1 MKGDILNREQSV
13 IKLGVDVMENKRG
26 SWNSKLGLVIAAASS
41 AVGLG
46 NLWRFPYLT
55 AKDGGGAFLL
65 AYLLITVFVGAVLV
79 ITEAALGIK
88 TRKNPI
94 GAYGWINPKFKFLGV
109 MNVIT
114 TAIILPYYSVVGGW
128 IIAYLAKAHVLNKVE
143 DYKTGFLNLITA
155 DYEPLAYFL
164 IFIIITA
171 IVVFLGVQKGIERF
185 CKFMLPA
192 LLVLLVLMMFRA
204 LTLDN
209 AFEGV
214 KFFFVPDFSKLNART
229 CLDAM
234 GQVFFSISV
243 GMGIY
248 ITYGSYLQ
256 EESKCIGK
264 MIWPVVTAD
273 TFVSLL
279 TGLTIF
285 PAVFALG
292 IEMTSGTGLVFVTF
306 PKIFG
311 TIYLGT
317 IFSYVFFAI
326 FFFAAITS
334 AVSLMEVS
342 VSFLIDN
349 LKMSRKKAVWA
360 DLIYCIVIGSISSLS
375 FGKLGG
381 FTIAGKNFFDQLD
394 FLASNIMLPL
404 SGFLTS
410 VFVGWVLGPEKLRV
424 FKNPKEQ
431 KVYEFCL
438 KRVAP
443 LATLILF
450 IDCVKW

>member
-1 MKGDILNREQSV
+1 
-13 IKLGVDVMENKRG
+13 MENNRG
-26 SWNSKLGLVIAAASS
+26 SWNSKLGLVIASAAS

-65 AYLLITVFVGAVLV
+65 AYLLITVFVGATLV
-79 ITEAALGIK
+79 ITEVALGVK
-88 TRKNPI
+88 TRKNPV
-94 GAYGWINPKFKFLGV
+94 GAYGLINPKFKFLGV

-114 TAIILPYYSVVGGW
+114 TSIILPYYSVVGGW
-128 IIAYLAKAHVLNKVE
+128 IVAYLAKAHLFNNMK
-143 DYKTGFLNLITA
+143 DYKAGFLNLITA
-155 DYEPLAYFL
+155 DYEPLVYFL
-164 IFIIITA
+164 IFIVLTA
-171 IVVFLGVQKGIERF
+171 VIAFLGVQKGIERF
-185 CKFMLPA
+185 CKFILPA
-192 LLVLLVLMMFRA
+192 LLFLLIVMMCRA
-204 LTLDN
+204 LTLDK
-209 AFEGV
+209 AIEGV
-214 KFFFVPDFSKLNART
+214 KFFFVPDFSKFDART

-256 EESKCIGK
+256 DDGQKCIGK
-264 MIWPVVTAD
+264 VIWPVVTAD
-273 TFVSLL
+273 TVVSLL

-292 IEMTSGTGLVFVTF
+292 IEMTSGTGLVFITF
-306 PKIFG
+306 PKILG

-334 AVSLMEVS
+334 AVSLMEVAI
-342 VSFLIDN
+342 SFLIDN
-349 LKMSRKKAVWA
+349 LKVSRKKAVWI
-360 DLIYCIVIGSISSLS
+360 DFIYCVVIGSISSLS

-394 FLASNIMLPL
+394 FLASNILLPL

-410 VFVGWVLGPEKLRV
+410 IFVGWVLGPEKLQV
-424 FKNPKEQ
+424 FTNLKQQ
-431 KVYEFCL
+431 KMFEFCI
-438 KRVAP
+438 KWVAP
-443 LATLILF
+443 VATLILF
-450 IDCVKW
+450 IDCVK

>member
-1 MKGDILNREQSV
+1 
-13 IKLGVDVMENKRG
+13 MENNRG
-26 SWNSKLGLVIAAASS
+26 SWNSKLGLVIASAAS

-65 AYLLITVFVGAVLV
+65 AYLLITVFVGATLV
-79 ITEAALGIK
+79 ITEVALGIK
-88 TRKNPI
+88 TRKNPV
-94 GAYGWINPKFKFLGV
+94 GAYGSINPKFKFLGV

-114 TAIILPYYSVVGGW
+114 TSIILPYYSVVGGW
-128 IIAYLAKAHVLNKVE
+128 ILAYLAKAHLFNNMK
-143 DYKTGFLNLITA
+143 DYKAGFLNLITA
-155 DYEPLAYFL
+155 DYEPLVYFL
-164 IFIIITA
+164 IFIVLTA
-171 IVVFLGVQKGIERF
+171 VIVFFGVQKGIERF
-185 CKFMLPA
+185 CKFILPA
-192 LLVLLVLMMFRA
+192 LLFLLIVMMCRA
-204 LTLDN
+204 LTLDK
-209 AFEGV
+209 AIEGV
-214 KFFFVPDFSKLNART
+214 KFFFVPDFSKFDART

-256 EESKCIGK
+256 DDGQKCIGK
-264 MIWPVVTAD
+264 VIWPVVTAD
-273 TFVSLL
+273 TVVSLL

-292 IEMTSGTGLVFVTF
+292 IEMTSGTGLVFITF

-334 AVSLMEVS
+334 AVSLMEVAI
-342 VSFLIDN
+342 SFLIDN
-349 LKMSRKKAVWA
+349 LKMSRKKAVWI
-360 DLIYCIVIGSISSLS
+360 DFIYCVVIGSISSLS

-394 FLASNIMLPL
+394 FLASNILLPL

-410 VFVGWVLGPEKLRV
+410 IFVGWVLGPEKLQV
-424 FKNPKEQ
+424 FTNLKQQ
-431 KVYEFCL
+431 KMFEFCI
-438 KRVAP
+438 KWVAP
-443 LATLILF
+443 IATLILF
-450 IDCVKW
+450 VDCVK